1 VRSIAA
7 ASPEFWR
14 KYGRPRHPRDLAALP
29 CVRYSNIERPGS
41 IKYWDPKGESG
52 AFEPPIRLLANNGD
66 FLIAMAADGAGFIV
80 EPTFFLHSAARA
92 HTLEIALAGF
102 EWSNASLY
110 VVYPPTRQVS
120 ARVRAFADAVI
131 ARFNNNPYWDEILRP
146 A

>member
-1 VRSIAA
+1 MRRAFRWRRISRS
-7 ASPEFWR
+7 SR
-14 KYGRPRHPRDLAALP
+14 RGALTCARGLSRFEGKAP
-29 CVRYSNIERPGS
+29 ARERRPG
-41 IKYWDPKGESG
+41 
-52 AFEPPIRLLANNGD
+52 RR
-66 FLIAMAADGAGFIV
+66 AGFIV